1 MRNMLESIRGFLDRD
16 WTMAEKMLVILC
28 CILIGIIN
36 GFFLAPIKRG
46 ISCGNN
52 NGNTYNQLDDEYWLD
67 DED

>member
-1 MRNMLESIRGFLDRD
+1 MRNMLESIRGFLNRD